1 MQWEETLPVRFLDF
15 EGFDTTAQS
24 EMEESRTELVNELP
38 RLSYT
43 ISNVIGNISLQLY
56 LSDLQ
61 SQFMLI
67 SILHPMLQYPE

>member
-1 MQWEETLPVRFLDF
+1 VRFLDF

-43 ISNVIGNISLQLY
+43 VSNVIGISLLQQLN

-67 SILHPMLQYPE
+67 SILRPMLQYPE

>member
-1 MQWEETLPVRFLDF
+1 MKDSFSGIDMQWEETLPVRFLDF

-43 ISNVIGNISLQLY
+43 VSNVIGNISLLQQLY

-61 SQFMLI
+61 SHSLC
-67 SILHPMLQYPE
+67 